1 MEFPPYTFYG
11 GFLDIFGVMFALDNV
26 GVVGPWSNGLV
37 PANAFGPATPTEAGV
52 TYGLSVFTVAD
63 GGGYT
68 DAPGQFAGVTAAV
81 PEPNFMWLFGAGV
94 LGLFGWR
101 GSAELRRASRTV

>member
-1 MEFPPYTFYG
+1 MEFPPHTFYG
-11 GFLDIFGVMFALDNV
+11 GFLDIFGVKFALDNGGGV
-26 GVVGPWSNGLV
+26 GLWSNGLV
-37 PANAFGPATPTEAGV
+37 PANAFGPATPTEAGL
-52 TYGLSVFTVAD
+52 TYGLSVFTAV

-68 DAPGQFAGVTAAV
+68 DGPGQFAGVTAAV

-101 GSAELRRASRTV
+101 RSAELRRASRTV